1 MTCWCIGVFEIVSTW
16 YHSSLNSSQFRPC
29 RERLFCLKISKLC
42 GSNSTASKS
51 CKTAF
56 VRPPWMDSTAF
67 DGLGCCDES
76 NLQWRQADSRILF
89 PALRLEEPH
98 CRQFCSC
105 HVMLQHVYW
114 WCFCQH
120 QMDPL
125 ESLQR
130 LVLLCTLK
138 YIEVSKIG
146 VQDGSRMFQTS
157 PYHTRSLPSDFRWVD
172 LWAMSG
178 LSRQRKAILLFRGS
192 APDHLPSL
200 RTVRCRCAGRP
211 KDDALGPDEVQMKC
225 RWSAEIWRTGW
236 RGSSICNVNLN
247 CCKSWLYKSYTI
259 FGQYSGGKRCD
270 LSRSKGSPT
279 RRKEHTPLIL
289 LPWRLRNRWNRRV
302 ERCWETRDVKLQDPA
317 SCRKLEVSS
326 GRVLGPLGYRR
337 QYQLISLTGLV
348 AASGTMLWGPSVW
361 NAVEAPNQRTTAF
374 HTATLRD
381 LQVEPDW
388 DHVTRRT
395 YPLVI

>member
-1 MTCWCIGVFEIVSTW
+1 MHW
-16 YHSSLNSSQFRPC
+16 SLWNCFQLVPF
-29 RERLFCLKISKLC
+29 KSKLLSIPALQ
-42 GSNSTASKS
+42 GETFLLEDFQALWQQLDRIKS

-56 VRPPWMDSTAF
+56 VRPPWMDSTTF

-76 NLQWRQADSRILF
+76 NLQWRQADSGILF

-138 YIEVSKIG
+138 YVEVSKIG

-157 PYHTRSLPSDFRWVD
+157 PYHTRSLPFDFRWVD

-178 LSRQRKAILLFRGS
+178 PSRQRKAILLFRGS

-211 KDDALGPDEVQMKC
+211 KDEALGPDEVQMKC
-225 RWSAEIWRTGW
+225 RWSADEVQMKCR
-236 RGSSICNVNLN
+236 NMVN
-247 CCKSWLYKSYTI
+247 WL
-259 FGQYSGGKRCD
+259 
-270 LSRSKGSPT
+270 KG
-279 RRKEHTPLIL
+279 
-289 LPWRLRNRWNRRV
+289 
-302 ERCWETRDVKLQDPA
+302 
-317 SCRKLEVSS
+317 
-326 GRVLGPLGYRR
+326 
-337 QYQLISLTGLV
+337 
-348 AASGTMLWGPSVW
+348 
-361 NAVEAPNQRTTAF
+361 
-374 HTATLRD
+374 
-381 LQVEPDW
+381 
-388 DHVTRRT
+388 
-395 YPLVI
+395 